1 VTAAAAILAAVVAG
15 AVAVAAAGLPAPV
28 AAQPA
33 TTAATGS
40 SAPAAPAVPAGD
52 VATVATTGAAVAL
65 EAVPVEVP
73 SPVGFPVDG
82 ESGSTG
88 PTAPPAGQPPD
99 PAEPAAP
106 GDPGGPDPTPPALP
120 GLGFAAGP
128 SPAPTPPDGL
138 VGNGGEPDGCAA
150 GCITKAWLTPSH
162 TTTDVSLEVRTDTA
176 ARIVVSVGR
185 DAPLAGPDGSPQLT
199 DPAVVVSNGAAYG
212 TEWTTTLE
220 PLEPDT
226 AYHIVVRAED
236 AYGGVTTEAG
246 DFRTAKP
253 VSGYASD
260 GPTGC
265 AAHCVTKA
273 VLNPMPG
280 SADVELVVETLLPA
294 RLTVYVDES
303 APQTGESGQP
313 AFPGVAPAAESG
325 AEFRTGWTTTLEL
338 AHATAYHVILQATD
352 SDGGSQFLTAQ
363 LTTQPEPV
371 ASHQNRVLV
380 TFHKIHVSDDADDTF
395 LNRTGE
401 LTFRFAVAGEWRPQ
415 LDTGQRK
422 VRSPEWVG
430 LGDGD
435 RAPGR
440 SVLLEHAPDVLDI
453 RVQGQE
459 EDGYYPGFCSAG
471 TNFFPE
477 TSGKTKI
484 DKCFDLEWNSAEGS
498 IDLHPDA
505 AADPALPPCYG
516 FGDITGDIC
525 VLLSATGDDPRF
537 DVYVTVDFLD

>member
-1 VTAAAAILAAVVAG
+1 VTSGDV
-15 AVAVAAAGLPAPV
+15 
-28 AAQPA
+28 
-33 TTAATGS
+33 
-40 SAPAAPAVPAGD
+40 APAAG
-52 VATVATTGAAVAL
+52 AVAL
-65 EAVPVEVP
+65 EAVPIPVEAP
-73 SPVGFPVDG
+73 EPVGFPLDG
-82 ESGSTG
+82 EHGTAG
-88 PTAPPAGQPPD
+88 PADGPEPQPE
-99 PAEPAAP
+99 EPGEP
-106 GDPGGPDPTPPALP
+106 GDPTPTPPTPP
-120 GLGFAAGP
+120 GLGFAAPPPPSP
-128 SPAPTPPDGL
+128 SPAPPGGL
-138 VGNGGEPDGCAA
+138 VGNGAEPYGCAA

-185 DAPLAGPDGSPQLT
+185 DAPHDGPDGSPQLV
-199 DPAVVVSNGAAYG
+199 DPDVVVSTANGYETG
-212 TEWTTTLE
+212 WTTTLA

-226 AYHIVVRAED
+226 SYHIVVRAED
-236 AYGGVTTEAG
+236 AYGGVSTEAG
-246 DFRTAKP
+246 GFRTAKP

-273 VLNPMPG
+273 VLNPVPG

-294 RLTVYVDES
+294 RMRVSVDEAS
-303 APQTGESGQP
+303 PQTGDAGQP
-313 AFPGVAPAAESG
+313 YFPGVAPAAESG
-325 AEFRTGWTTTLEL
+325 AGHRTEWTTTLEL
-338 AHATAYHVILQATD
+338 AHATTYHVILQATD
-352 SDGGSQFLTAQ
+352 EDGGSQFLTAK

-401 LTFRFAVAGEWRPQ
+401 LTFRFAVAGQWRPQ

-440 SVLLEHAPDVLDI
+440 SVLLEHAPDVLTI

-459 EDGYYPGFCSAG
+459 KDGYYPGFCSAG

-477 TSGKTKI
+477 TSGNRKI
-484 DKCFDLEWNSAEGS
+484 PHCFDLEWNTAEGS

-505 AADPALPPCYG
+505 VADPALPPCYG

-525 VLLSATGDDPRF
+525 ALLRATGDDPRF